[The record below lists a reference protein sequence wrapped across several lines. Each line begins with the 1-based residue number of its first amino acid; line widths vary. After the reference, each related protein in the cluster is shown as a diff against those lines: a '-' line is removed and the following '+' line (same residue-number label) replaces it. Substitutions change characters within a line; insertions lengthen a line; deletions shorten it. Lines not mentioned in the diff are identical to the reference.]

1 MRGAE
6 VQSDNW
12 GFRAR
17 LALFRAA
24 QVDLQLVRSGVMDV
38 IGTADPGS
46 SRIARVRNRGPEV
59 GLEDPG
65 RSPAEPALAEVSIR
79 TIMIGCTTLL
89 IQLRQCCTCRVEV
102 QYNRSAGL
110 FQLLKLPRF
119 PLALGRHFRTG

>member
-1 MRGAE
+1 MCGTE
-6 VQSDNW
+6 VQSDSA
-12 GFRAR
+12 GFRAQLPFWQCAGG
-17 LALFRAA
+17 LAI
-24 QVDLQLVRSGVMDV
+24 RSQRSDV